1 MANDRD
7 VQRGAEA
14 APETE
19 TPQPDAGKAQS
30 PAQDEAGKQ
39 NGNGA
44 FGRITDLFA
53 YQSLAGSAA
62 TLGKAVQTALD
73 AKNTPSKVL
82 LLDDWNFLKSSALV
96 AKVDAALAFH
106 TGNLARSEQA
116 IDDSLTSVGVTKT
129 ESKAVTDEAGE
140 QAGEREATPADFGG
154 ILGNLI
160 SLHDLLQ
167 PTIEYVSRD
176 LNFDADAVRSA
187 VAGALVTPATKLKA
201 FIPALRHID
210 PTSLPL
216 LKRLQQAMAARE
228 TLERKLAEARGWIE
242 GHPDSPQ
249 KPVMEKAVNAGDDT
263 AKAFD
268 AHLEA
273 LLKIEPAVLEQ
284 ALIHQAAGDIGATHL
299 LAFKPVL
306 AVSQTTHVRAFP
318 LLNENKHFG
327 ASALAYTLTTKD
339 GQVRAAGITDAG
351 KTEID
356 QPHPANQW
364 LAWLLGAVALLLALF
379 LLFGACSLS
388 VGGLKVLM
396 TAVNPPVTATV
407 APTATPTPA
416 AIPSTTP
423 TAKPG
428 G

>member
-1 MANDRD
+1 MASDND

-14 APETE
+14 APETA
-19 TPQPDAGKAQS
+19 T

-39 NGNGA
+39 KSNA
-44 FGRITDLFA
+44 DYGRITDLFA

-106 TGNLARSEQA
+106 LGSLARSEKA
-116 IDDSLTSVGVTKT
+116 IDDSLASAGVA
-129 ESKAVTDEAGE
+129 KAAPKETADDV
-140 QAGEREATPADFGG
+140 GEREATPADFGG
-154 ILGNLI
+154 ILGNLT

-167 PTIEYVSRD
+167 PTIEYVARD

-187 VAGALVTPATKLKA
+187 VAGALVTPATKLEA
-201 FIPALRHID
+201 FIPALRQID

-216 LKRLQQAMAARE
+216 LKRLQQTMDARNA
-228 TLERKLAEARGWIE
+228 LERKLTEARSWIE
-242 GHPDSPQ
+242 SHPDSPK
-249 KPVMEKAVNAGDDT
+249 KPDVEKVVKAGDDT

-268 AHLEA
+268 ADLEA
-273 LLKIEPAVLEQ
+273 LLKIEPPVLEQ
-284 ALIHQAAGDIGATHL
+284 ALMHQVAGDIGATHL
-299 LAFKPVL
+299 LAVKPVL

-327 ASALAYTLTTKD
+327 ASALAYTLTTKE
-339 GQVRAAGITDAG
+339 GQVRAAGIADAG

-396 TAVNPPVTATV
+396 TAVNPPITATV

-416 AIPSTTP
+416 AIPSTSP
-423 TAKPG
+423 TTAPSQ
-428 G
+428 